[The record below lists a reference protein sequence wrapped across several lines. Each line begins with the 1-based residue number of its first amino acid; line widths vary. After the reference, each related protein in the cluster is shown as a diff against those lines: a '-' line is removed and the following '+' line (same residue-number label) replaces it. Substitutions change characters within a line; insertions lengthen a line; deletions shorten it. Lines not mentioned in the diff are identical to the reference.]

1 VVSAAFEDLEQL
13 VAASSVLGYLNFS
26 DGRPDPRWQRQ
37 VNEAWGWLARH
48 GSSRPWDD
56 LFDWLSTSLD
66 SLAISGQ
73 AAFRNITQA
82 REVLDL
88 ARRTLPAYRDWH
100 RDLLPHLD
108 DADLFG
114 PFFLARV
121 FEAVL
126 AARSRDE
133 ATTEAILARLNDF
146 VGQRPVAILESRPQG
161 EPYAHEKTRPVP
173 LYLRDP
179 SLATKSNID
188 AMAAHGPYREVVLRA
203 LEILAGT
210 DPGLLADAQLS
221 LSVLEELAVD
231 VRAYDHGHPANRRPN
246 YVFGEWDPHH
256 LDNQGRYCR
265 YVVRKITLDALMD
278 RVRNPGSLSPDE
290 ALFEGAAVLAGTILM
305 GCGVSGMSPTS
316 YDSTMTLTSLLPRI
330 IKYRDAF
337 YEQLLA
343 RLTGPHADRIRQE
356 VTTTRQPFGAA
367 RQHLNAFL
375 ARHRA
380 IQLQHRY
387 LALLFAE
394 MGYPEASTVEAN
406 RIPTASVRIQSN
418 ILGQLTSGQHETD
431 LAGADQPTHAG
442 ADQSTSSRLAQAAAR
457 LPQIEDLLRRG
468 IACGA
473 LPDPWN
479 ILGFQGLFPLS
490 PAREDSIRDPR
501 LEELLDVVEQLFNLY
516 ARLMSEAAASGQ
528 PDLAR
533 SLDGQL
539 KRLAEWWD
547 RFATTTVSD
556 LRRVHGG
563 EALSSARNVSK
574 ALVKWRTRGEGAA
587 DISFWR
593 EQLSGF
599 RSPKAYALV
608 VDALLRKS
616 DYRAAMALAT
626 SWLEQAERV
635 PLEDGS
641 HSFHGLVLRWMLALT
656 RVGESTEQPA
666 ESPLTQAQ
674 RRDLV
679 VRLFGLIEANADD
692 YWEVPALLNEAEAE
706 HKDRDEPE
714 EEEDLY
720 GAAYEDVTY
729 RDTTDDREG
738 SVSDGGPEQPPYDL
752 EEDADRLERR
762 LRFQSTLARLW
773 QIAARFLSAGPGAE
787 DLAGA
792 DQSRTDAE
800 TYRQLLA
807 TLRDWLA
814 AAREKQARLLA
825 LLDAI
830 HAHPVPEPSGDYDSL
845 VEYDRRRV
853 VKEQMLYTTIG
864 TGLDASLAVTALHG
878 GCTVVAERL
887 AGSDQSTHAGADQ
900 SRTGETLAGHAP
912 SAADQSLTETREH
925 RNSPPWETLAIQLE
939 RSLFRGDAAAVRDTL
954 PRFLV
959 QFREEPL
966 LFTPLTEGGSPRQI
980 LRVRIAQTS
989 LRGLLA
995 NLPRLGLLR
1004 ETYEL
1009 LRTARAMEQQRPPRG
1024 RGVTEFNHFFQTA
1037 YQAVVE
1043 SLIDSSASWRE
1054 EDLAGAGQSTTRDDA
1069 LVRLL
1074 ERLSAPFLALWI
1086 EHSRSLQLSVLEGV
1100 GSDSDWRAT
1109 RAFIQR
1115 FGAEL
1120 FHARFMTLGNLRG
1133 ILHRGVGAYLE
1144 YLRDNAD
1151 PLKPSSLLEELERG
1165 TLRRDDVIRRL
1176 ELILQAVIENYEEY
1190 KDYNATTTQSDYG
1203 ENLWVLLEFLRLK
1216 VAYDRN
1222 AWQFKPMVMAHEVLA
1237 KRGRASAARRWE
1249 TALAQYTQD
1258 LARQH
1263 LEALERLERERSVR
1277 LGTVRDRLGERFL
1290 KPLALD
1296 RLAAQI
1302 EPAMAAARQGLHVRL
1317 AESAEG
1323 ASHEQVGS
1331 GESNQVPPAPG
1342 PFARLLEE
1350 LQPHVA
1356 NPVGVGL
1363 DVPYWLRRL
1372 ETEVHRVQA
1381 AQTTIA
1387 SLAEHF
1393 FRVPRRPLSL
1403 DDLVRQLNE
1412 WQIPALPQ

>member
-1 VVSAAFEDLEQL
+1 VSGAFAELEQR

-26 DGRPDPRWQRQ
+26 DGRPDPRRQ
-37 VNEAWGWLARH
+37 QQLNDAWGWLFDH
-48 GSSRPWDD
+48 GSARPWDD
-56 LFDWLSTSLD
+56 LFAWLTD
-66 SLAISGQ
+66 GLARLATSGQ
-73 AAFRNITQA
+73 AAFRDTTQA
-82 REVLDL
+82 RDILDL
-88 ARRTLPAYRDWH
+88 GRRTLPAYRDFH
-100 RDLLPHLD
+100 RDLLPHVA

-126 AARSRDE
+126 AARAKDE
-133 ATTEAILARLNDF
+133 PTTEAVLARLNDF
-146 VGQRPVAILESRPQG
+146 VGHRPVAILETRPQG
-161 EPYAHEKTRPVP
+161 EPYPHEKSRPVP
-173 LYLRDP
+173 VFLRD
-179 SLATKSNID
+179 AGVAN
-188 AMAAHGPYREVVLRA
+188 GPYHDVVART
-203 LEILAGT
+203 LEILTAT
-210 DPGLLADAQLS
+210 DPGLLAEAQLS
-221 LSVLEELAVD
+221 LPVLEELAVD

-278 RVRNPGSLSPDE
+278 RVRNPGALTPDE

-305 GCGVSGMSPTS
+305 GCGVSGMSPTAH
-316 YDSTMTLTSLLPRI
+316 DSTVTLANLLPRI
-330 IKYRDAF
+330 ARYRDAF
-337 YEQLLA
+337 YEQLLT
-343 RLTGPHADRIRQE
+343 RLKGPHADRLRQE

-367 RQHLNAFL
+367 RQHLNAYL

-380 IQLQHRY
+380 TQLQHRY

-394 MGYPEASTVEAN
+394 MGYPEASAVEAD
-406 RIPTASVRIQSN
+406 RIPAASVRIQSN
-418 ILGQLTSGQHETD
+418 ILGQLTSGQHEAD
-431 LAGADQPTHAG
+431 AG
-442 ADQSTSSRLAQAAAR
+442 RLAQAAGR
-457 LPQIEDLLRRG
+457 LPAVEDLLHRG

-501 LEELLDVVEQLFNLY
+501 LEELLQAVEQTFNLY
-516 ARLMSEAAASGQ
+516 ARVMSEAAATGQ
-528 PDLAR
+528 PDLVR

-547 RFATTTVSD
+547 RFATVTVSD

-563 EALSSARNVSK
+563 EALSSARHVSR
-574 ALVKWRTRGEGAA
+574 ALEKWRTRGEAAA
-587 DISFWR
+587 DLGFWR

-656 RVGESTEQPA
+656 RVGEDPDRA
-666 ESPLTQAQ
+666 DPSPLSPGA

-679 VRLFGLIEANADD
+679 IRFFSLIEANADE
-692 YWEVPALLNEAEAE
+692 YWDVPALLNEAEGTEAE
-706 HKDRDEPE
+706 EA

-729 RDTTDDREG
+729 RDTTDDQEG
-738 SVSDGGPEQPPYDL
+738 AVSDGGPEQPPYDL
-752 EEDADRLERR
+752 EEDAERLERR

-773 QIAARFLSAGPGAE
+773 QIAARFLSGGHGGD
-787 DLAGA
+787 DLVPEAA
-792 DQSRTDAE
+792 RS
-800 TYRQLLA
+800 LLG
-807 TLRDWLA
+807 TLTDWLT
-814 AAREKQARLLA
+814 AAREKQAQLLA

-830 HAHPVPEPSGDYDSL
+830 HAHPIPEPSGDYDSL
-845 VEYDRRRV
+845 VEFDRRRV
-853 VKEQMLYTTIG
+853 LKEQMLYTTIG
-864 TGLDASLAVTALHG
+864 TALDASLAVTALHG
-878 GCTVVAERL
+878 ACAVIRER
-887 AGSDQSTHAGADQ
+887 AGEQEEPPA
-900 SRTGETLAGHAP
+900 
-912 SAADQSLTETREH
+912 EH
-925 RNSPPWETLAIQLE
+925 RNSPPWEALAIHLE
-939 RSLFRGDAAAVRDTL
+939 RCLFRGDAAAVREAL

-980 LRVRIAQTS
+980 LRVRIAQTI
-989 LRGLLA
+989 LRALLA

-1043 SLIDSSASWRE
+1043 SLIESSGSWPE
-1054 EDLAGAGQSTTRDDA
+1054 EERSDEGI
-1069 LVRLL
+1069 VRLL

-1086 EHSRSLQLSVLEGV
+1086 EHSRSLQLSVLEAAG
-1100 GSDSDWRAT
+1100 GETEWRAV

-1120 FHARFMTLGNLRG
+1120 FHAKFMTLSNLRG
-1133 ILHRGVGAYLE
+1133 ILHRGVGTYLD
-1144 YLRDNAD
+1144 YLRENAD
-1151 PLKPSSLLEELERG
+1151 PLRPLILLQELDRG
-1165 TLRRDDVIRRL
+1165 TQRREEVVRRL
-1176 ELILQAVIENYEEY
+1176 ELILHAVIENYEEY

-1237 KRGRASAARRWE
+1237 KRGRPGAAQRWE
-1249 TALAQYTQD
+1249 QALGQYTQD
-1258 LARQH
+1258 LAGQH
-1263 LEALERLERERSVR
+1263 LQALERLERERSVR
-1277 LGTVRDRLGERFL
+1277 LGTVRDRLNERFL

-1296 RLAAQI
+1296 RLAALI
-1302 EPAMAAARQGLHVRL
+1302 EPAMDAART
-1317 AESAEG
+1317 
-1323 ASHEQVGS
+1323 
-1331 GESNQVPPAPG
+1331 VPPPG
-1342 PFARLLEE
+1342 EAFARLLEE

-1372 ETEVHRVQA
+1372 EMEVHRVEA
-1381 AQTTIA
+1381 SQTTIA

-1403 DDLVRQLNE
+1403 DEVLRQLNE
-1412 WQIPALPQ
+1412 WQIPALPR